1 MKTNRLART
10 IVKTRVVVFCL
21 AVVGMAGVGFRLGD
35 FMKER
40 YGQAPVCGL
49 ETPQAPNMSLAE
61 AMARL
66 QY

>member
-1 MKTNRLART
+1 MKTNRFARP
-10 IVKTRVVVFCL
+10 IVKIRVVVFCL
-21 AVVGMAGVGFRLGD
+21 AVVGIAGIGFRLGD

-40 YGQAPVCGL
+40 YGQTPVCVF
-49 ETPQAPNMSLAE
+49 ETPQAPNLSLAE